1 MNIESV
7 AEGAGLKKVG
17 GEYKGPC
24 PVCGGRDRF
33 IVKSGRNG
41 NMMVYCRYLCSYA
54 SIMKE
59 LEDRGLVEK
68 DEFKREGPTA
78 SQKALIAQDKLV
90 MALYEAD
97 RKVIPDPSVGD
108 FRRYR
113 LAQERYNAMA
123 PLNNHQ

>member
-68 DEFKREGPTA
+68 DEFERKGPTA
-78 SQKALIAQDKLV
+78 SQKALIAQDRLV

-97 RKVIPDPSVGD
+97 RKVMPDPSLAD

-113 LAQERYNAMA
+113 LAKERHGAMTSQS
-123 PLNNHQ
+123 N

>member
-1 MNIESV
+1 MSIEYVS
-7 AEGAGLKKVG
+7 EGLGLKKMA

-24 PVCGGRDRF
+24 PCCGGRDRF
-33 IVKSGRNG
+33 HVKLGKSG
-41 NMMVYCRYLCSYA
+41 NMMVYCRYLCSYS
-54 SIMKE
+54 SIMRN
-59 LEDRGLVEK
+59 LEDRGLIEK
-68 DEFKREGPTA
+68 KDFKREGPTA

-97 RKVIPDPSVGD
+97 RKVQPDPSVGD

-123 PLNNHQ
+123 PLNN

>member
-1 MNIESV
+1 
-7 AEGAGLKKVG
+7 
-17 GEYKGPC
+17 
-24 PVCGGRDRF
+24 
-33 IVKSGRNG
+33 
-41 NMMVYCRYLCSYA
+41 
-54 SIMKE
+54 MKE

-97 RKVIPDPSVGD
+97 RKVQPDPSVGD